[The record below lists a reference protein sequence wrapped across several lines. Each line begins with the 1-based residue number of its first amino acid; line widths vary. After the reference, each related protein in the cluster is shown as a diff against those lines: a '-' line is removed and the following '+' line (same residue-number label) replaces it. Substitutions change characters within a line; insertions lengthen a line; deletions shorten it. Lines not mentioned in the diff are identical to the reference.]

1 MAFLRG
7 QSLLVHCQ
15 VGTWNKAFWAVLIC
29 TLTYGNL
36 NFSCICGTGLIVL
49 KGLEK
54 VKFRLSFCAAHFEIV
69 KGLSPGVISYVR
81 YSYVL

>member
-7 QSLLVHCQ
+7 QSLLVHCH

-36 NFSCICGTGLIVL
+36 NFSCICAQVSIKGSRKLNLDCLFVQLIVKL
-49 KGLEK
+49 
-54 VKFRLSFCAAHFEIV
+54 
-69 KGLSPGVISYVR
+69 
-81 YSYVL
+81 